1 MRVVTNLFLSFA
13 LWSLLALPAVGL
25 GWPAAAAATPG
36 ICVGPVCADSLSRS
50 SVYPWQLRL
59 RLSDQRG
66 QQERL
71 IVDCRNGQ
79 LSPREGPVDRGY
91 GAAVARRVCRLA

>member
-1 MRVVTNLFLSFA
+1 MNVVTSLFWSFA
-13 LWSLLALPAVGL
+13 LGLLLALPTMGL
-25 GWPAAAAATPG
+25 GWPMAAAATPG

-71 IVDCRNGQ
+71 TVDCRNGQ
-79 LSPREGPVDRGY
+79 LSPREGPGDRGY
-91 GAAVARRVCRLA
+91 GAAVARRAGRLA

>member
-1 MRVVTNLFLSFA
+1 MLPLFWTLV
-13 LWSLLALPAVGL
+13 LWSLLSLAAVGL
-25 GWPAAAAATPG
+25 GWPPAALAAPG
-36 ICVGPVCADSLSRS
+36 ICVGPVCADSHSRS
-50 SVYPWQLRL
+50 SVYPWQVRL

-71 IVDCRNGQ
+71 TVDCRNGQ
-79 LSPREGPVDRGY
+79 LSPREGPVDRSY